1 LLFFFF
7 FDMAAFLDVG
17 VNFGRVGSSRGL
29 IALDLSLGPRP
40 LTDRNNGISQ
50 FRLQSEKRK
59 LCLFFCSL
67 MDVQLA
73 INRRSAR

>member
-29 IALDLSLGPRP
+29 IALDLALALAALPRG
-40 LTDRNNGISQ
+40 TMAHCR
-50 FRLQSEKRK
+50 FRPQSKN
-59 LCLFFCSL
+59 
-67 MDVQLA
+67 A
-73 INRRSAR
+73 NSAYFSVT